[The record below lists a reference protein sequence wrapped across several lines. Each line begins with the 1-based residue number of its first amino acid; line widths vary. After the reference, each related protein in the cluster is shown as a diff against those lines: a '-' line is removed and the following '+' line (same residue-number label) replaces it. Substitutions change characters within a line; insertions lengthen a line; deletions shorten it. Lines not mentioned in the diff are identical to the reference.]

1 MEMRMKM
8 PSRAMG
14 LILIV
19 PLLAS
24 GCSEMRARQAFKDGN
39 KAYKEEDFKKAIVK
53 YGDAVQLDPEMAEA
67 WFYLGS
73 AQNAMYRPGKTQPD
87 NLSRLEEA
95 IKAYQKSLEV

>member
-1 MEMRMKM
+1 MKM

-39 KAYKEEDFKKAIVK
+39 KAY
-53 YGDAVQLDPEMAEA
+53 
-67 WFYLGS
+67 
-73 AQNAMYRPGKTQPD
+73 
-87 NLSRLEEA
+87 
-95 IKAYQKSLEV
+95 